1 MTSLRQI
8 VQEAIEA
15 SASVLSAEQLAERT
29 GLTYKQTIDALQ
41 GLHNTGRVVRHGRK
55 ISARWGAIPPPPN
68 PNAPQAKHLADAFS
82 AFFTTP
88 TEPTPMTD
96 ASNIAPEPDLERAQA
111 VAAHPL
117 FPIMVAAIE
126 QAMHGKGERHGGE
139 RTPFLQQPW
148 VHYADIHGRGFLT
161 GQGAK
166 KLEEAASVREGKA
179 FETEVLGA
187 IVYSGMAVIKERWN
201 CGRLERELVPNSEI
215 FVDSIRGQMQDTRSV
230 KS

>member
-1 MTSLRQI
+1 MKSLRQI

-15 SASVLSAEQLAERT
+15 SAAVLSAEQLAERT
-29 GLTYKQTIDALQ
+29 GLTYKQTIDALNA
-41 GLHNTGRVVRHGRK
+41 LHNTGRIVRHGRK
-55 ISARWGAIPPPPN
+55 FSARWGAVPPPPN
-68 PNAPQAKHLADAFS
+68 PNDTPAKHLADAFS
-82 AFFTTP
+82 SFFTTP

-96 ASNIAPEPDLERAQA
+96 ASNTTTDQGLERAQA

-126 QAMHGKGERHGGE
+126 QAMYGKGERHGGE

-187 IVYSGMAVIKERWN
+187 IVYSGMAIIQERRN
-201 CGRLERELVPNSEI
+201 CGLETTESASAVEAMYRTAFAAQPQ
-215 FVDSIRGQMQDTRSV
+215 G
-230 KS
+230 